1 MQNKT
6 ISSVLKEAKQIL
18 EKRHL
23 DLNAA
28 EILLETRL
36 GYTRSE
42 LWMHLLDSFSAESE
56 ALFRMDFKRYL
67 DGEPVQYILNEAPFY
82 GFDFY
87 VDENV
92 LIPRPETEELV
103 LLAERIAQKEA
114 LCTVLDICTGS
125 GAIAVAL
132 KKSVPHLT
140 VAASDISKEAL
151 LVAKKNSQLLDA
163 EVEFVETDLVAEF
176 VATNRTFDMIVAN
189 PPYIAEAERKEMSD
203 YVLKNEPELA
213 LFAKNNGLAM
223 YERLANELPLVVNE
237 KFWIGVEIGYTQG
250 KAVQK
255 LFQKSFPQAE
265 VVIHKDINNKDRIV
279 VCSNVL
285 I

>member
-18 EKRHL
+18 EERHL

-36 GYTRSE
+36 EYTRSE
-42 LWMHLLDSFSAESE
+42 LWTRLSDGLSAESE
-56 ALFRMDFKRYL
+56 AQFQADFKRYL
-67 DGEPVQYILNEAPFY
+67 DGEPVQYILNTAPFY

-87 VDENV
+87 VDQNV

-103 LLAERIAQKEA
+103 LLAERVAQKEA
-114 LCTVLDICTGS
+114 IRTVLDICTGS

-132 KKSVPHLT
+132 KKSVPRLT

-151 LVAKKNSQLLDA
+151 LVAEKNSRVLEA
-163 EVEFVETDLVAEF
+163 KVEFVQTDLVATF
-176 VATNRTFDMIVAN
+176 KAAARTFDMIVAN
-189 PPYIAEAERKEMSD
+189 PPYIAEVERKEMSD

-213 LFAKNNGLAM
+213 LFAENEGLAM
-223 YERLANELPLVVNE
+223 YERLANDLPQLVNE
-237 KFWIGVEIGYTQG
+237 KFWIGVEIGYAQG

-255 LFQKSFPQAE
+255 LLQKSFPQAE

-279 VCSNVL
+279 VCSNMLV
-285 I
+285 